1 MSAAPAQPLSLPAKL
16 KLAAADIKLAH
27 SVFALP
33 FALLAAF
40 LARPLIPSPASAGE
54 VIRGPARIGEGVF
67 PPGSLRTFILQLSLT
82 ILCMIL
88 ARTWA
93 MLVNRIADIRI
104 DAANPRTQRRILASG
119 QLSRR
124 DGTLIAA
131 ACALGFI
138 ALTALFFILVHNPW
152 PLILSI
158 PVLIWIAFYSFT
170 KRFTALCHIFLGGAL
185 AASPIAAAIAINPA
199 ALATTP
205 ALWFLAGMV
214 LLWVAGFDVIYAL
227 QDIDY
232 DRSVR
237 LHSIPAAL
245 GWKNAIRIS
254 RLLHLGAFTLLIL
267 AALPATGH
275 EPRFGPVFLTAVA
288 LVGALLIA
296 EHAILAKRGKAGL
309 NMAFFTINGIV
320 SLLLGAAGILDVT
333 VV

>member
-16 KLAAADIKLAH
+16 RLAAADIKLAH

-40 LARPLIPSPASAGE
+40 LARPPSSPALAGE
-54 VIRGPARIGEGVF
+54 VSERGLASKDGGGMSRF
-67 PPGSLRTFILQLSLT
+67 ALQLSLI

-93 MLVNRIADIRI
+93 MLINRIADIKI

-138 ALTALFFILVHNPW
+138 ALTSLFLILFHNPW

-170 KRFTALCHIFLGGAL
+170 KRLTALCHIFLGGAL
-185 AASPIAAAIAINPA
+185 AASPLAAAIAINPA

-205 ALWFLAGMV
+205 ALWFLASMV

-232 DRSVR
+232 DRSVK
-237 LHSIPAAL
+237 LHSIPALL
-245 GWKNAIRIS
+245 GWKNAIWIS

-267 AALPATGH
+267 AALPVTGR
-275 EPRFGPVFLTAVA
+275 EPRFGPLFLTAVA
-288 LVGALLIA
+288 LVGLLLIA
-296 EHAILAKRGKAGL
+296 EHAILARRGKAGL
-309 NMAFFTINGIV
+309 DMAFFTINGIV
-320 SLLLGAAGILDVT
+320 SILLGAAGILDLT
-333 VV
+333 IL